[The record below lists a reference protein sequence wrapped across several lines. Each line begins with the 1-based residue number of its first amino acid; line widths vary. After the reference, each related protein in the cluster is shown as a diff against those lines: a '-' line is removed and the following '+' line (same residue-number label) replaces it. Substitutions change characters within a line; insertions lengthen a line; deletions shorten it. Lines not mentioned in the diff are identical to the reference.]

1 MYGKMHSACLYGI
14 EGVMIGV
21 EIDLA
26 NGLPQTNII
35 GLPDSAIR
43 EAVERVRAAVKNC
56 GYRYPQQRVTV
67 NLAPADLRKE
77 GSAFD
82 LAIALGILT
91 TSGQLVMPEA
101 EKLLLIGELALDGS
115 LRPVTGV
122 LPMVEAARR
131 TGFRAVLVPLGN
143 AAEAALISGITVYA
157 IEHLRQLPQ
166 PEQESVVNLADTAK
180 RSGVEQQI
188 VSVNTMGVDE
198 SGGSVETKSSL
209 PIGLSAA
216 EAVAVT
222 KETVLQNPLPFPVS
236 VSSGLANSERPPVM
250 ALTLDHLKYIPAVM
264 YEGSA
269 LTEDNGMLEDY
280 SDVLGQNHVKRAL
293 TIAAA
298 GMHNIIL
305 MGPPGTGKTMLIKR
319 LPSILPPLN
328 DSESLEVTKIFSAA
342 GKLKDAHS
350 GLLRGRPFR
359 SPHHTIS
366 AAGLIGGGGI
376 PKPGEVSLAQRGILF
391 LDELPE
397 FSRNVLEVLRQPLED
412 RVVTISRAR
421 AAFTF
426 PAQFLLA
433 CSMNPCHCGYLGSG
447 GLQQR
452 CTCSPA
458 RIAQYRS
465 KISGPLLDRIDMQ
478 VDVPRPKDWGG
489 EGSSLSSAV
498 MRAEVL
504 KAQAIQT
511 ERYKALPISW
521 NSELSGAAL
530 RRYASLGREGTLM
543 LHTILESL
551 GLSMRAHD
559 RIIKLA
565 RTIADLEGSADIASA
580 HLAEAVQYR
589 NLDRQIMTED

>member
-14 EGVMIGV
+14 EGVIIGV

-56 GYRYPQQRVTV
+56 GYRYPQQRITI

-82 LAIALGILT
+82 LAIALGILI
-91 TSGQLVMPEA
+91 TSGQLVMPDAKEM
-101 EKLLLIGELALDGS
+101 LLIGELALDGS

-131 TGFRAVLVPLGN
+131 AGFQAVLLPSGN
-143 AAEAALISGITVYA
+143 AAEAALISGLRVYA
-157 IEHLRQLPQ
+157 VDHLKELPEPDEHKVTPNLLAESRVLTNSCSERMDVHAVLP
-166 PEQESVVNLADTAK
+166 VNLL
-180 RSGVEQQI
+180 
-188 VSVNTMGVDE
+188 
-198 SGGSVETKSSL
+198 GS
-209 PIGLSAA
+209 
-216 EAVAVT
+216 
-222 KETVLQNPLPFPVS
+222 PLPFPVS
-236 VSSGLANSERPPVM
+236 TSTGSGANERPPV
-250 ALTLDHLKYIPAVM
+250 LVHSLEHLKYTPVYISSDASSSEVNEM
-264 YEGSA
+264 M
-269 LTEDNGMLEDY
+269 DDY
-280 SDVLGQNHVKRAL
+280 SDVLGQQHVKRAL

-298 GMHNIIL
+298 GMHNILL

-319 LPSILPPLN
+319 LPSILPQLS
-328 DSESLEVTKIFSAA
+328 DEEALEVTKIFSAA

-376 PKPGEVSLAQRGILF
+376 PKPGEVSLAHRGILF

-412 RVVTISRAR
+412 GVVTISRAR
-421 AAFTF
+421 ASFTF
-426 PAQFLLA
+426 PAKFMLA
-433 CSMNPCHCGYLGSG
+433 GSMNPCHCGFLGSG
-447 GLQQR
+447 NPLQK

-458 RIAQYRS
+458 RIAQYRA
-465 KISGPLLDRIDMQ
+465 KLSGPLLDRIDLH
-478 VDVPRPKDWGG
+478 VDVPRPKEWDRQGHV
-489 EGSSLSSAV
+489 LSSAE
-498 MRAEVL
+498 MRAEVSA
-504 KAQAIQT
+504 AQAIQA
-511 ERYKALPISW
+511 ERYKCLPISW
-521 NSELSGAAL
+521 NSELSGASL
-530 RRYASLGREGTLM
+530 RHYANLGSEGTDF
-543 LHTILESL
+543 LHNILENL

-565 RTIADLEGSADIASA
+565 RTIADLEGLPDINST

-589 NLDRQIMTED
+589 NLDRQVLAEE

>member
-21 EIDLA
+21 EVDLA

-56 GYRYPQQRVTV
+56 GYRYPQQRVTI

-91 TSGQLVMPEA
+91 TSGQLMMPDTQNM
-101 EKLLLIGELALDGS
+101 LLIGELALDGS
-115 LRPVTGV
+115 LHPVTGV
-122 LPMVEAARR
+122 LSMVEAARR
-131 TGFRAVLVPLGN
+131 AGLRAVLVPAEN
-143 AAEAALISGITVYA
+143 AAEASLISGMKVYTA
-157 IEHLRQLPQ
+157 DHLRQLPQ
-166 PEQESVVNLADTAK
+166 PMQETDRIIAVSQSADPNLEPA
-180 RSGVEQQI
+180 
-188 VSVNTMGVDE
+188 
-198 SGGSVETKSSL
+198 SSL
-209 PIGLSAA
+209 QMS
-216 EAVAVT
+216 
-222 KETVLQNPLPFPVS
+222 QLPFPVS
-236 VSSGLANSERPPVM
+236 VSTGLAAPERPPVTV
-250 ALTLDHLKYIPAVM
+250 LTLEHLRYVPS
-264 YEGSA
+264 YG
-269 LTEDNGMLEDY
+269 LTGAAAAAAAENMMTEDY

-298 GMHNIIL
+298 GMHNIVL

-319 LPSILPPLN
+319 LPGILPELS
-328 DSESLEVTKIFSAA
+328 DTESLEVTRIFSAA

-350 GLLRGRPFR
+350 GLLRSRPFR

-376 PKPGEVSLAQRGILF
+376 PRPGEVSLAHRGILF

-412 RVVTISRAR
+412 SVVTISRAR

-433 CSMNPCHCGYLGSG
+433 CSMNPCSCGYLGSG
-447 GLQQR
+447 GVQQR

-458 RIAQYRS
+458 KIAQYRA

-478 VDVPRPKDWGG
+478 VDVPRPKEWDEQGA
-489 EGSSLSSAV
+489 SLSSAE
-498 MRAEVL
+498 MRSEVL
-504 KAQAIQT
+504 KVQAIQA
-511 ERYKALPISW
+511 ERYKNLPISW

-530 RRYASLGREGTLM
+530 RRYAGLNKESRLL
-543 LHTILESL
+543 LNDILESL

-565 RTIADLEGSADIASA
+565 RTIADLETAPDITSA

-589 NLDRQIMTED
+589 NLDRHAIAEE

>member
-56 GYRYPQQRVTV
+56 GFSYPQQRITI

-91 TSGQLVMPEA
+91 TSGQLVMPAASE
-101 EKLLLIGELALDGS
+101 LLLIGELALDGS

-122 LPMVEAARR
+122 LPMVEAARKA
-131 TGFRAVLVPLGN
+131 GFRAVLLPKEN
-143 AAEAALISGITVYA
+143 AAEAALITGITVYA
-157 IEHLRQLPQ
+157 AGHLQELPDCSGSNEEWSSAGVQ
-166 PEQESVVNLADTAK
+166 RRAKTGVQAAD
-180 RSGVEQQI
+180 SGTEL
-188 VSVNTMGVDE
+188 TR
-198 SGGSVETKSSL
+198 T
-209 PIGLSAA
+209 
-216 EAVAVT
+216 
-222 KETVLQNPLPFPVS
+222 PLPFQIS
-236 VSSGLANSERPPVM
+236 TSLAASSRERPPVRV
-250 ALTLDHLKYIPAVM
+250 LVLDHLKYVPVSAYHGSSLPA
-264 YEGSA
+264 A
-269 LTEDNGMLEDY
+269 NTAAEDY
-280 SDVLGQNHVKRAL
+280 SDVLGQQHVKRAL

-305 MGPPGTGKTMLIKR
+305 VGPPGTGKTMLIKR
-319 LPSILPPLN
+319 LPGILPELS
-328 DSESLEVTKIFSAA
+328 DSEALEVTKIFSAA

-350 GLLRGRPFR
+350 GLLRARPFR

-366 AAGLIGGGGI
+366 GAGLIGGGGI
-376 PKPGEVSLAQRGILF
+376 PRPGEVSLAHRGILF

-412 RVVTISRAR
+412 GLVTISRAR

-426 PAQFLLA
+426 PAQFMLA
-433 CSMNPCHCGYLGSG
+433 ASMNPCSCGFLGSG
-447 GLQQR
+447 SLQQR

-458 RIAQYRS
+458 RIAQYRAR
-465 KISGPLLDRIDMQ
+465 ISGPLLDRIDLQ
-478 VDVPRPKDWGG
+478 VDVPRPKEW
-489 EGSSLSSAV
+489 ERNSPVLSSAQ
-498 MRAEVL
+498 MRHEVAA
-504 KAQAIQT
+504 AQAIQSM
-511 ERYKALPISW
+511 RYKDLPIAW

-530 RRYASLGREGTLM
+530 RRYACLGKKDAEL
-543 LHTILESL
+543 LQQILESL

-559 RIIKLA
+559 RIIKLS
-565 RTIADLEGSADIASA
+565 RTIADLEGAEDISSA

-589 NLDRQIMTED
+589 NLDRQIIHEE

>member
-1 MYGKMHSACLYGI
+1 MLFVMYGKMHSACLYGI

-26 NGLPQTNII
+26 NGLPQTHII

-77 GSAFD
+77 GTAFD

-91 TSGQLVMPEA
+91 TSGQLVMPAA
-101 EKLLLIGELALDGS
+101 EKMLLIGELALDGS

-131 TGFRAVLVPLGN
+131 SGFGAVLVPRGN
-143 AAEAALISGITVYA
+143 AAEAALISGMAVYA
-157 IEHLRQLPQ
+157 AGHLQELPPPESAGSDAQ
-166 PEQESVVNLADTAK
+166 PVIPAMPACGFEQ
-180 RSGVEQQI
+180 
-188 VSVNTMGVDE
+188 
-198 SGGSVETKSSL
+198 
-209 PIGLSAA
+209 
-216 EAVAVT
+216 
-222 KETVLQNPLPFPVS
+222 PLPFPVA
-236 VSSGLANSERPPVM
+236 VIDGPGTPARDKPPVIARTLEHLRYVPQYDIPGFTPSAE
-250 ALTLDHLKYIPAVM
+250 ALM
-264 YEGSA
+264 R
-269 LTEDNGMLEDY
+269 EDY
-280 SDVLGQNHVKRAL
+280 SDVIGQSHVKRAL
-293 TIAAA
+293 TIAAS
-298 GMHNIIL
+298 GMHNIVLI
-305 MGPPGTGKTMLIKR
+305 GPPGTGKTMLIKR
-319 LPSILPPLN
+319 LSGILPPLN

-342 GKLKDAHS
+342 GKLTDTRS

-366 AAGLIGGGGI
+366 AAGLIGGGSI
-376 PKPGEVSLAQRGILF
+376 PKPGEVSLAHRGILF

-412 RVVTISRAR
+412 TVVTISRAR

-426 PAQFLLA
+426 PARFLLA
-433 CSMNPCHCGYLGSG
+433 CSMNPCSCGYLGNSG
-447 GLQQR
+447 NQQR

-458 RIAQYRS
+458 KIAQYRS
-465 KISGPLLDRIDMQ
+465 RISGPLLDRIDMQ
-478 VDVPRPKDWGG
+478 VDVPRPPEWSGQAPSRSTAEMRDD
-489 EGSSLSSAV
+489 V
-498 MRAEVL
+498 MRAQQL
-504 KAQAIQT
+504 QA
-511 ERYKALPISW
+511 ERYSKLPISW

-530 RRYASLGREGTLM
+530 RHYAALNKESSVL
-543 LHTILESL
+543 LHGILESL

-565 RTIADLEGSADIASA
+565 RTIADLDGEASISSA

-589 NLDRQIMTED
+589 NLDRKVLAEESF

>member
-131 TGFRAVLVPLGN
+131 AGFRAVLVPMGN

-166 PEQESVVNLADTAK
+166 PEQESVMNLADIAK

-198 SGGSVETKSSL
+198 SGGSVETKSCM
-209 PIGLSAA
+209 PVGWAAA

-264 YEGSA
+264 YERSV

-376 PKPGEVSLAQRGILF
+376 PKPGEVSLAHRGILF

-433 CSMNPCHCGYLGSG
+433 CSMNPCPC
-447 GLQQR
+447 
-452 CTCSPA
+452 
-458 RIAQYRS
+458 
-465 KISGPLLDRIDMQ
+465 
-478 VDVPRPKDWGG
+478 V
-489 EGSSLSSAV
+489 E
-498 MRAEVL
+498 
-504 KAQAIQT
+504 
-511 ERYKALPISW
+511 
-521 NSELSGAAL
+521 
-530 RRYASLGREGTLM
+530 
-543 LHTILESL
+543 
-551 GLSMRAHD
+551 
-559 RIIKLA
+559 
-565 RTIADLEGSADIASA
+565 
-580 HLAEAVQYR
+580 HLWIY
-589 NLDRQIMTED
+589 

>member
-21 EIDLA
+21 EVDLA

-56 GYRYPQQRVTV
+56 GYRYPQQRVTI

-115 LRPVTGV
+115 LHPVTGV
-122 LPMVEAARR
+122 LSMVEAARR
-131 TGFRAVLVPLGN
+131 AGLQAVLVPTEN
-143 AAEAALISGITVYA
+143 AAEASLISGMKIYA
-157 IEHLRQLPQ
+157 ADHLRQLPL
-166 PEQESVVNLADTAK
+166 PEITDTK
-180 RSGVEQQI
+180 
-188 VSVNTMGVDE
+188 
-198 SGGSVETKSSL
+198 
-209 PIGLSAA
+209 AA
-216 EAVAVT
+216 GHPAIIQSPDSNSEPAT
-222 KETVLQNPLPFPVS
+222 SIQMNQLPFPVT
-236 VSSGLANSERPPVM
+236 VSTGPAAPERPPVM
-250 ALTLDHLKYIPAVM
+250 VLSLEHLRYAPA
-264 YEGSA
+264 YELSGSA
-269 LTEDNGMLEDY
+269 ASENLMTEDY

-319 LPSILPPLN
+319 LPSILPELS
-328 DSESLEVTKIFSAA
+328 DAESLEVTRIFSAA
-342 GKLKDAHS
+342 GKLKETNR
-350 GLLRGRPFR
+350 GLLRSRPFR

-376 PKPGEVSLAQRGILF
+376 PRPGEVSLAHRGILF

-412 RVVTISRAR
+412 SVVTISRAR

-433 CSMNPCHCGYLGSG
+433 CSMNPCPC
-447 GLQQR
+447 
-452 CTCSPA
+452 
-458 RIAQYRS
+458 
-465 KISGPLLDRIDMQ
+465 
-478 VDVPRPKDWGG
+478 V
-489 EGSSLSSAV
+489 E
-498 MRAEVL
+498 
-504 KAQAIQT
+504 
-511 ERYKALPISW
+511 
-521 NSELSGAAL
+521 
-530 RRYASLGREGTLM
+530 
-543 LHTILESL
+543 
-551 GLSMRAHD
+551 
-559 RIIKLA
+559 
-565 RTIADLEGSADIASA
+565 
-580 HLAEAVQYR
+580 HLWIY
-589 NLDRQIMTED
+589 

>member
-1 MYGKMHSACLYGI
+1 MFFIMYGKMHSACLYGI

-26 NGLPQTNII
+26 NGLPQTSII

-91 TSGQLVMPEA
+91 TSGQLMMPAA
-101 EKLLLIGELALDGS
+101 EEMLLIGELALDGS

-131 TGFRAVLVPLGN
+131 SGFSKVLVPRGN
-143 AAEAALISGITVYA
+143 EAEAALISGMAVYA
-157 IEHLRQLPQ
+157 AGHLRELPHPADAGTGAADQ
-166 PEQESVVNLADTAK
+166 PDVVSDKQRHIPQASADHPDN
-180 RSGVEQQI
+180 E
-188 VSVNTMGVDE
+188 
-198 SGGSVETKSSL
+198 
-209 PIGLSAA
+209 P
-216 EAVAVT
+216 
-222 KETVLQNPLPFPVS
+222 PLPFPVTVMDS
-236 VSSGLANSERPPVM
+236 QGDSGRIHQPVM
-250 ALTLDHLKYIPAVM
+250 ALNLEHLRYHPQHSVSSLSGTADEM
-264 YEGSA
+264 
-269 LTEDNGMLEDY
+269 LREDFG
-280 SDVLGQNHVKRAL
+280 DVLGQSHVKRAL

-305 MGPPGTGKTMLIKR
+305 AGPPGTGKTMMIKR
-319 LPSILPPLN
+319 LPGILPELN

-342 GKLKDAHS
+342 GKLTDTRS
-350 GLLRGRPFR
+350 GLLRSRPFR
-359 SPHHTIS
+359 APHHTIS
-366 AAGLIGGGGI
+366 AAGLIGGGSI
-376 PKPGEVSLAQRGILF
+376 PKPGEVSLAHRGVLF

-412 RVVTISRAR
+412 SVVTISRAR

-426 PAQFLLA
+426 PARFLLA
-433 CSMNPCHCGYLGSG
+433 CSMNPCSCGYLGNTG
-447 GLQQR
+447 TQQR

-458 RIAQYRS
+458 KIAQYRA

-478 VDVPRPKDWGG
+478 VDVPRPSDWKGQG
-489 EGSSLSSAV
+489 PALSSAE
-498 MRAEVL
+498 MRRDVL
-504 KAQAIQT
+504 RAQQIQA
-511 ERYKALPISW
+511 ERYSKLPISW

-530 RRYASLGREGTLM
+530 RRYAALNKESSLL
-543 LHTILESL
+543 LHGILESL

-565 RTIADLEGSADIASA
+565 RTIADLEGAAAINSA

-589 NLDRQIMTED
+589 NLDRQVVAEE

>member
-14 EGVMIGV
+14 EGVIIGV
-21 EIDLA
+21 EVDLA

-56 GYRYPQQRVTV
+56 GYRYPQQRITI

-82 LAIALGILT
+82 LAIAIGILT
-91 TSGQLVMPEA
+91 TSGQLVMPAA
-101 EKLLLIGELALDGS
+101 EELLLVGELALDGG
-115 LRPVTGV
+115 LRPVTGI

-131 TGFRAVLVPLGN
+131 AGFNAVLVPLGN
-143 AAEAALISGITVYA
+143 AAEAALISGMTVYA
-157 IEHLRQLPQ
+157 AGHLRQLEEP
-166 PEQESVVNLADTAK
+166 
-180 RSGVEQQI
+180 GVETATRLEI
-188 VSVNTMGVDE
+188 MANRRTISNPVTETVSHSTAPDADQDAEPATVDE
-198 SGGSVETKSSL
+198 E
-209 PIGLSAA
+209 AA
-216 EAVAVT
+216 AVAAGNA
-222 KETVLQNPLPFPVS
+222 LLHPFPFAVS
-236 VSSGLANSERPPVM
+236 VSSGPASSERPPVM
-250 ALTLDHLKYIPAVM
+250 ALTLNHLKYTPPTSL
-264 YEGSA
+264 EGTPPP
-269 LTEDNGMLEDY
+269 LTGEHSLLEDY

-319 LPSILPPLN
+319 LPGILPALN

-350 GLLRGRPFR
+350 GLLRSRPFR

-366 AAGLIGGGGI
+366 GAGLIGGGGI
-376 PKPGEVSLAQRGILF
+376 PKPGEVSLAHRGILF

-412 RVVTISRAR
+412 GVVTISRAR

-433 CSMNPCHCGYLGSG
+433 CSMNPCACGYLGSG

-478 VDVPRPKDWGG
+478 VDVPRPKDWGTQG
-489 EGSSLSSAV
+489 HSLSSAE
-498 MRAEVL
+498 MRTEVL
-504 KAQAIQT
+504 KAQAIQS
-511 ERYKALPISW
+511 ERYKHLPISW
-521 NSELSGAAL
+521 NSELSGSAL
-530 RRYASLGREGTLM
+530 RRYASLGKEGSLM

-565 RTIADLEGSADIASA
+565 RTIADLEEAGDIDSK

-589 NLDRQIMTED
+589 NLDRQIMTEE

>member
-14 EGVMIGV
+14 EGVIIGV
-21 EIDLA
+21 EVDLA
-26 NGLPQTNII
+26 NGLPQTSII

-82 LAIALGILT
+82 LAIAIGILT
-91 TSGQLVMPEA
+91 TSGQLVMPAASE
-101 EKLLLIGELALDGS
+101 LLLIGELALDGS
-115 LRPVTGV
+115 LRPVTGI

-131 TGFRAVLVPLGN
+131 SGFRGVLVPLGN
-143 AAEAALISGITVYA
+143 AAEAALISGMTVYA
-157 IEHLRQLPQ
+157 AGHLSELPEPGLEAELKIEPRTLQTAIS
-166 PEQESVVNLADTAK
+166 SVPVT
-180 RSGVEQQI
+180 
-188 VSVNTMGVDE
+188 
-198 SGGSVETKSSL
+198 
-209 PIGLSAA
+209 
-216 EAVAVT
+216 VAG
-222 KETVLQNPLPFPVS
+222 EGPGMHPLPFPVS
-236 VSSGLANSERPPVM
+236 VYSGAVPGERPPVL
-250 ALTLDHLKYIPAVM
+250 ARSLNHLIYNPSSVSDGLGIPLAADEAM
-264 YEGSA
+264 Q
-269 LTEDNGMLEDY
+269 EDY

-298 GMHNIIL
+298 GMHNIVL

-319 LPSILPPLN
+319 LPGILPPL
-328 DSESLEVTKIFSAA
+328 DDRESLEVTKIFSAA
-342 GKLKDAHS
+342 GKLKDARS
-350 GLLRGRPFR
+350 GLLRSRPFR

-366 AAGLIGGGGI
+366 GAGLIGGGGI
-376 PKPGEVSLAQRGILF
+376 PKPGEVSLAHRGILF

-412 RVVTISRAR
+412 GVVTISRAR

-433 CSMNPCHCGYLGSG
+433 CSMNPCACGYLGSG

-478 VDVPRPKDWGG
+478 VDVPRPKEWGA
-489 EGSSLSSAV
+489 ESHSLSSAD

-504 KAQAIQT
+504 KAQAIQA
-511 ERYKALPISW
+511 ERYKHLPISW
-521 NSELSGAAL
+521 NSELTGAAL
-530 RRYASLGREGTLM
+530 RRYANLGKEGRLM

-565 RTIADLEGSADIASA
+565 RTIADLEGAADIASS

-589 NLDRQIMTED
+589 NLDRQILTEE